1 MFLTTPEKKKKGEKV
16 AMWSDECV
24 YLIVMITSQWIHISK
39 HYVIPFKYIQFLFVY
54 YISKKQGKGQ
64 NLDYK
69 NIVMLPNEGKKN

>member
-1 MFLTTPEKKKKGEKV
+1 
-16 AMWSDECV
+16 MWSDECV

-69 NIVMLPNEGKKN
+69 NTVMLPNEGKKN